1 MSRHL
6 AFALLLLVASLLPR
20 PAMAQEMARALDALP
35 QNSVVRLRG
44 PELRPRRIQGRIGEV
59 VGDTVFVQRGS
70 RMVAVPIAG
79 IARAEVA
86 TDRDRVRGM
95 LHGARIGAGVGGVL
109 GVVVMTAACYSCSG
123 SERVEL
129 AAAGLVI
136 GAIYF
141 AIPTGLVGLA
151 VGGQNWEPVRP
162 VASRVRVAPTRDGGM
177 AISIAAVMTIPR

>member
-6 AFALLLLVASLLPR
+6 AFAVLLLAASVLPR

-59 VGDTVFVQRGS
+59 VGDTVFVRRGS

-79 IARAEVA
+79 IVRAEVA

-95 LHGARIGAGVGGVL
+95 LHGARIGAGVGGVI
-109 GVVVMTAACYSCSG
+109 GAVVMAAACYSCSG
-123 SERVEL
+123 SESVQL
-129 AAAGLVI
+129 TAAGLVI

-151 VGGQNWEPVRP
+151 VGGQNWEPVRH
-162 VASRVRVAPTRDGGM
+162 DGYHVGLVQAAEGRM
-177 AISIAAVMTIPR
+177 GIGISLAIP